1 MERAYRA
8 SNGVYLYAFFL
19 AVDAVALGW
28 DGINRLR
35 QGLTTS
41 GAVLALL
48 AVICAALAT
57 VLVWRWG
64 RTRIVVTPDAMLIR
78 GEAPRRIYWAD
89 VDRVREIR
97 GPSYQLALRHLLPG
111 PFLPHTLLRGE
122 TVLEVVAHPGARL
135 LFRQALV
142 DGYGSLREDVLR
154 LISKTAEVDL
164 HGRWWRE
171 ETEPA

>member
-8 SNGVYLYAFFL
+8 SNGVFFYIFFL
-19 AVDAVALGW
+19 ILDALALGW
-28 DGINRLR
+28 DAGNRLR
-35 QGLTTS
+35 QGLTVS
-41 GAVLALL
+41 GALLGLLAL
-48 AVICAALAT
+48 ICAICAIL
-57 VLVWRWG
+57 LLWRQG

-78 GEAPRRIYWAD
+78 GEAPLQRIYWAD
-89 VDRVREIR
+89 VDRVREVR
-97 GPSYQLALRHLLPG
+97 GPAYQLALRHLLPG

-122 TVLEVVAHPGARL
+122 TVLEVDAHPGTRVL
-135 LFRQALV
+135 LRQALV

-171 ETEPA
+171 DA